1 MSEFELVY
9 DEAAQAEPRFLFANF
24 TSGLV
29 IVNSTLLAIA
39 ALGLLGLG
47 GNGHLMFSTLL
58 NKDPQV
64 NLLCS
69 EILLKHLIM
78 HFCVS
83 ALAYLL
89 YFLTQVSY
97 ISDLDTESLNQS

>member
-47 GNGHLMFSTLL
+47 GNGHLMFWNFIKQRPST
-58 NKDPQV
+58 
-64 NLLCS
+64 
-69 EILLKHLIM
+69 
-78 HFCVS
+78 
-83 ALAYLL
+83 
-89 YFLTQVSY
+89 
-97 ISDLDTESLNQS
+97 